1 MHDGEEEG
9 TPTPRIGGYS
19 DVRPVGDIQ
28 KGVNPTTCPAWR
40 ARALRER
47 PSVPL
52 EMMPLPVTA
61 RPASPKRA
69 SRSSLAPWRRSLPS
83 RRAWRIR
90 TERYPAP
97 PVLNEKEGTGNQDWP
112 LSFSTRGGGGETAK
126 QLTTSCGC
134 PPPLR
139 LDPMLLLPLQ
149 QVVVCE
155 EDEAR

>member
-9 TPTPRIGGYS
+9 TPTPRNWGLFA
-19 DVRPVGDIQ
+19 RPAGKRYT
-28 KGVNPTTCPAWR
+28 KGASPKQTTCPAWR

-112 LSFSTRGGGGETAK
+112 LSLSTRAAAAARPRNN
-126 QLTTSCGC
+126 S
-134 PPPLR
+134 PLR
-139 LDPMLLLPLQ
+139 AAVRHRSDWTR
-149 QVVVCE
+149 CSCSHFS
-155 EDEAR
+155 R